1 MICGNTLKGG
11 EAMDVAINMPVLQML
26 LLVIMFLAIMVEIKT
41 GGLGAG
47 ILLGLVAAGV
57 FWGSQYVKGLV
68 SLYQIAI
75 FMGGILCII
84 VEMLLPT
91 VGLLA
96 GLGVAAMLYSVVL
109 ALGGDIHALYAMLIS
124 FVAAIVIFALIV
136 KRLPSSKLWNK
147 VVLKDESRSERG
159 FVSAAPRESLL
170 GAVGEV
176 LTELRPSGSVRLNG
190 KPVDVVSEGA
200 FVPKGVQ
207 VQVVAVEGNRVVVR
221 QI

>member
-1 MICGNTLKGG
+1 
-11 EAMDVAINMPVLQML
+11 MDAVIDMPVLQML

-41 GGLGAG
+41 GGMGAG

-68 SLYQIAI
+68 SLYQVAI
-75 FMGGILCII
+75 FMGGIICII
-84 VEMLLPT
+84 VEMLVPT

-109 ALGGDIHALYAMLIS
+109 ALGGDIQALYAMLIS

-136 KRLPSSKLWNK
+136 KRLPSSRLWNK

-159 FVSAAPRESLL
+159 FVSAEPRQELL
-170 GAVGEV
+170 GATGEV

-190 KPVDVVSEGA
+190 RPVDVVSEGA
-200 FVPKGVQ
+200 FVAKGSQ

-221 QI
+221 QV

>member
-1 MICGNTLKGG
+1 
-11 EAMDVAINMPVLQML
+11 MDMVVGMPVVQML
-26 LLVIMFLAIMVEIKT
+26 LLAIMFLAIMVEIKT

-91 VGLLA
+91 
-96 GLGVAAMLYSVVL
+96 
-109 ALGGDIHALYAMLIS
+109 LYAMLIS